1 MLEPGDPDINSYGVD
16 YQPGADA
23 RARDL
28 GIRDSDLYVAERDP
42 LRAVVTAPGGEADVH
57 LGVDP
62 GTFFC
67 GDQLANLLDLQKEA
81 PFAGA
86 TRVGFIHVPPDRATG
101 PGAAT
106 ARALCDRATN
116 LEHIARVL
124 AVALRALAAGPG
136 DAKVGVTGF
145 GPFQGVP
152 ENPTAAF
159 VGEPAHLGR
168 AMSLAFPG
176 ARLEG
181 SVASAGAPAG
191 ARHLFRLPGDRR
203 VLLAAIVL
211 PLAPSREDALAG
223 RYVST
228 EVTGANF
235 GRWAA
240 GLVTGQPPA
249 GVVSFGVDSGQVF
262 AGTRPCF
269 KVETQTRGWHRGP
282 ERGRSAT
289 EGFRRDLALAQ
300 IFMDARRR
308 GDPLLSYRR

>member
-1 MLEPGDPDINSYGVD
+1 MLEPGAPDINSYGVD
-16 YQPGADA
+16 YQPGADT

-67 GDQLANLLDLQKEA
+67 GDQLANLLDLRSEA
-81 PFAGA
+81 PFAGT
-86 TRVGFIHVPPDRATG
+86 TRVGFIHVPPDRSTG

-106 ARALCDRATN
+106 ARSLCDRPTN

-136 DAKVGVTGF
+136 DAKLGVTGF
-145 GPFQGVP
+145 GPFQGVA

-159 VGEPAHLGR
+159 VGEPAHLER
-168 AMSLAFPG
+168 AVSLAFPG
-176 ARLEG
+176 ARPEG
-181 SVASAGAPAG
+181 SVGHAEAPAG
-191 ARHLFRLPGDRR
+191 ARHLFQLPGGRR

-211 PLAPSREDALAG
+211 PLAVSREDALAG

-249 GVVSFGVDSGQVF
+249 GVVSLGVDSGQVF

-269 KVETQTRGWHRGP
+269 KVETQTRGWHRGT
-282 ERGRSAT
+282 ERGRNAT
-289 EGFRRDLALAQ
+289 EAFRRDLALAQ
-300 IFMDARRR
+300 IFMRARLR
-308 GDPLLSYRR
+308 GDDLLIFRR